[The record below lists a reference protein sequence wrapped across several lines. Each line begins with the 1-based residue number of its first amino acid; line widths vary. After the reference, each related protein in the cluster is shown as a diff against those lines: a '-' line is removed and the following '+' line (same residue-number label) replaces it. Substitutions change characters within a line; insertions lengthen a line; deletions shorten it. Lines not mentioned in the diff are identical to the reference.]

1 MLKGAVWP
9 CANVQVKHRLPH
21 PGTGLAAGPP
31 GTAGV
36 GFEPNRKGGNLTFCK
51 PMTARNSHLRLVTSA
66 EPSVQIEDADAP
78 PQDPKAA
85 VEDAFRRYA
94 PLVASLGLRI
104 TALRDEID
112 DFVQEVFL
120 RATRGIGGLRHQGAT
135 KAWLVSITI
144 NVARQRLRVRKLRRI
159 VGIDT
164 SPEYEELVDPGLS
177 PEDRVMLT
185 RMYSALD
192 SLPVNQRLAW
202 SLRHIEGERLETV
215 ALLCHCSLATAKRR
229 IVAAQKVIAQAVG

>member
-1 MLKGAVWP
+1 MSRASQQP
-9 CANVQVKHRLPH
+9 
-21 PGTGLAAGPP
+21 
-31 GTAGV
+31 
-36 GFEPNRKGGNLTFCK
+36 
-51 PMTARNSHLRLVTSA
+51 HLRLVPPGESPASSPAVGNAPAGVT
-66 EPSVQIEDADAP
+66 EPVLDADAP
-78 PQDPKAA
+78 PADPKAA

-144 NVARQRLRVRKLRRI
+144 NVARQRLRVRKLRKL
-159 VGIDT
+159 VGIDDPT
-164 SPEYEELVDPGLS
+164 EYEELVDPALS
-177 PEDRVMLT
+177 PEDKVLLQ
-185 RMYSALD
+185 RMYRALD
-192 SLPVNQRLAW
+192 SMPVNQRLAW

-215 ALLCHCSLATAKRR
+215 ALMCGCSLATAKRR
-229 IVAAQKVIAQAVG
+229 IVAAQKIISEAVG

>member
-1 MLKGAVWP
+1 MSRSSQTP
-9 CANVQVKHRLPH
+9 
-21 PGTGLAAGPP
+21 
-31 GTAGV
+31 
-36 GFEPNRKGGNLTFCK
+36 
-51 PMTARNSHLRLVTSA
+51 HLRLVPPGDGPATA
-66 EPSVQIEDADAP
+66 QERIEALALGTPEADLP
-78 PQDPKAA
+78 PADTKAA

-144 NVARQRLRVRKLRRI
+144 NVARQRLRVRKLRKL
-159 VGIDT
+159 VGIDDPT
-164 SPEYEELVDPGLS
+164 EYEELVDPALS
-177 PEDRVMLT
+177 PEDKVLLT
-185 RMYSALD
+185 RMYRALD
-192 SLPVNQRLAW
+192 SMPVNQRLAW

-215 ALLCHCSLATAKRR
+215 ALMCGCSLATAKRR
-229 IVAAQKVIAQAVG
+229 IVAAQKVIAEAVG

>member
-1 MLKGAVWP
+1 MSRASQQP
-9 CANVQVKHRLPH
+9 
-21 PGTGLAAGPP
+21 
-31 GTAGV
+31 
-36 GFEPNRKGGNLTFCK
+36 
-51 PMTARNSHLRLVTSA
+51 HLRLV
-66 EPSVQIEDADAP
+66 PSDAATPPRGPDGAQGLASPDAP
-78 PQDPKAA
+78 PDDPRAV

-144 NVARQRLRVRKLRRI
+144 NVARQRLRVRKLRKL
-159 VGIDT
+159 VGIDNPT
-164 SPEYEELVDPGLS
+164 EYEELVDPSLS
-177 PEDRVMLT
+177 PEDRVLLT
-185 RMYSALD
+185 RMYRALD
-192 SLPVNQRLAW
+192 SMPINQRLAW

-215 ALLCHCSLATAKRR
+215 ALLCGCSLATAKRR
-229 IVAAQKVIAQAVG
+229 IVAAQKVIAEAVG

>member
-1 MLKGAVWP
+1 MSRASQQP
-9 CANVQVKHRLPH
+9 
-21 PGTGLAAGPP
+21 
-31 GTAGV
+31 
-36 GFEPNRKGGNLTFCK
+36 
-51 PMTARNSHLRLVTSA
+51 HLRLVPPGESPASPAVVPAGAVDATL
-66 EPSVQIEDADAP
+66 DADAP
-78 PQDPKAA
+78 PADPKAA

-144 NVARQRLRVRKLRRI
+144 NVARQRLRVRKLRKL
-159 VGIDT
+159 VGIDDPT
-164 SPEYEELVDPGLS
+164 EYEELVDPALS
-177 PEDRVMLT
+177 PEDKLLLQ
-185 RMYSALD
+185 RMYRALD
-192 SLPVNQRLAW
+192 SMPVNQRLAW

-215 ALLCHCSLATAKRR
+215 ALMCGCSLATAKRR
-229 IVAAQKVIAQAVG
+229 IVAAQKIISEAVG

>member
-1 MLKGAVWP
+1 MSRSAQQP
-9 CANVQVKHRLPH
+9 
-21 PGTGLAAGPP
+21 
-31 GTAGV
+31 
-36 GFEPNRKGGNLTFCK
+36 
-51 PMTARNSHLRLVTSA
+51 HLRLVPPGEAS
-66 EPSVQIEDADAP
+66 PRKGGLPLPPLDPNLDADAP
-78 PQDPKAA
+78 PSDPRAA

-144 NVARQRLRVRKLRRI
+144 NVARQRLRVKKLRRI
-159 VGIDT
+159 VGIDNPT
-164 SPEYEELVDPGLS
+164 EYEELVDPALS
-177 PEDRVMLT
+177 PEDKLLLT
-185 RMYSALD
+185 RMYRALD
-192 SLPVNQRLAW
+192 AMPVNQRLAW

-215 ALLCHCSLATAKRR
+215 ALLCGCSLATAKRR
-229 IVAAQKVIAQAVG
+229 IVAAQKVIAEAVG

>member
-1 MLKGAVWP
+1 MSRASQTP
-9 CANVQVKHRLPH
+9 
-21 PGTGLAAGPP
+21 
-31 GTAGV
+31 
-36 GFEPNRKGGNLTFCK
+36 
-51 PMTARNSHLRLVTSA
+51 HLRLVPPGDSTRQTGPAAA
-66 EPSVQIEDADAP
+66 ESLPATAESLIVDADAP
-78 PQDPKAA
+78 PADPRAA

-144 NVARQRLRVRKLRRI
+144 NVARQRLRVRKLRKL
-159 VGIDT
+159 VGIGDNAN
-164 SPEYEELVDPGLS
+164 EYEELVDPALS
-177 PEDRVMLT
+177 PEDRVLLT
-185 RMYSALD
+185 RMYRALD
-192 SLPVNQRLAW
+192 GLPVNQRLAW

-215 ALLCHCSLATAKRR
+215 ALLCGCSLATAKRR
-229 IVAAQKVIAQAVG
+229 IVAAQKVIAEAVG

>member
-1 MLKGAVWP
+1 MSRASQQP
-9 CANVQVKHRLPH
+9 
-21 PGTGLAAGPP
+21 
-31 GTAGV
+31 
-36 GFEPNRKGGNLTFCK
+36 
-51 PMTARNSHLRLVTSA
+51 HLRLVPPGESPA
-66 EPSVQIEDADAP
+66 SPAPASVDAVLDADAP
-78 PQDPKAA
+78 PADPKAA

-144 NVARQRLRVRKLRRI
+144 NVARQRLRVRKLRKL
-159 VGIDT
+159 VGIDDPT
-164 SPEYEELVDPGLS
+164 EYEELVDPALS
-177 PEDRVMLT
+177 PEDKVLLQ
-185 RMYSALD
+185 RMYRALD
-192 SLPVNQRLAW
+192 SMPVNQRLAW

-215 ALLCHCSLATAKRR
+215 ALMCGCSLATAKRR
-229 IVAAQKVIAQAVG
+229 IVAAQKIISEAVG

>member
-1 MLKGAVWP
+1 MIRSSQQP
-9 CANVQVKHRLPH
+9 R
-21 PGTGLAAGPP
+21 
-31 GTAGV
+31 
-36 GFEPNRKGGNLTFCK
+36 
-51 PMTARNSHLRLVTSA
+51 LRLVPPGESA
-66 EPSVQIEDADAP
+66 PGPGVEGPQDLVADADLP

-144 NVARQRLRVRKLRRI
+144 NVARQRLRVKKLRKM
-159 VGIDT
+159 VGMDNPT
-164 SPEYEELVDPGLS
+164 EYEELVDPALS
-177 PEDRVMLT
+177 PEDRVLLT
-185 RMYSALD
+185 RMYRALD
-192 SLPVNQRLAW
+192 AMPVNQRLAW

-215 ALLCHCSLATAKRR
+215 ALMCGCSLATAKRR
-229 IVAAQKVIAQAVG
+229 IVAAQKVIAEAVG

>member
-1 MLKGAVWP
+1 MSQSA
-9 CANVQVKHRLPH
+9 Q
-21 PGTGLAAGPP
+21 
-31 GTAGV
+31 
-36 GFEPNRKGGNLTFCK
+36 K
-51 PMTARNSHLRLVTSA
+51 PHLRLVQDEA
-66 EPSVQIEDADAP
+66 KAGLPARLPDPQADEPPS
-78 PQDPKAA
+78 DPRAA

-144 NVARQRLRVRKLRRI
+144 NVARQRLRVRKLRKL
-159 VGIDT
+159 VGIDDPT
-164 SPEYEELVDPGLS
+164 EYEELVDPALS
-177 PEDRVMLT
+177 PEDKVLLT
-185 RMYSALD
+185 RMYRALD
-192 SLPVNQRLAW
+192 SMPVNQRLAW

-215 ALLCHCSLATAKRR
+215 ALMCGCSLATAKRR
-229 IVAAQKVIAQAVG
+229 IVAAQKVIAEAVG

>member
-1 MLKGAVWP
+1 MS
-9 CANVQVKHRLPH
+9 Q
-21 PGTGLAAGPP
+21 
-31 GTAGV
+31 TAQ
-36 GFEPNRKGGNLTFCK
+36 K
-51 PMTARNSHLRLVTSA
+51 PHLRLVQGA
-66 EPSVQIEDADAP
+66 PQGQGAPPGALEPRIEDSP
-78 PQDPKAA
+78 PDDPKAA
-85 VEDAFRRYA
+85 VEEAFRRYA

-144 NVARQRLRVRKLRRI
+144 NVARQRLRVRKLRKL
-159 VGIDT
+159 VGLDV
-164 SPEYEELVDPGLS
+164 PVEYEELVDPALS
-177 PEDRVMLT
+177 PEDKLLLM
-185 RMYSALD
+185 RMYRALD

-215 ALLCHCSLATAKRR
+215 ALLCGCSLATAKRR
-229 IVAAQKVIAQAVG
+229 IVAAQKVISEAVGT